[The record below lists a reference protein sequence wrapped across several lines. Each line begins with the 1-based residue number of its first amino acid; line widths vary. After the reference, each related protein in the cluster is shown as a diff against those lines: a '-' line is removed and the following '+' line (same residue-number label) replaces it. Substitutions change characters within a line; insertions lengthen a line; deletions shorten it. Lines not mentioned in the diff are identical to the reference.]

1 MFSDAYCEGGAV
13 HQEIFKFKSMS
24 GRNKGKEYELLVKP
38 VVAKW
43 GEFLEKVYGD
53 KGDDSSD

>member
-1 MFSDAYCEGGAV
+1 M

-53 KGDDSSD
+53 KDDDSSE